1 MRSGGFGGG
10 YSSSGRWGGSVG
22 GKIQRE
28 RSSFKHL
35 GYLTK
40 LFPYIAKYKWILIIC
55 IAAILCHRGLMAYMP
70 QFMRVAMNSLADPS
84 IPSEVYKQA
93 IGLIVTTIVSIIV
106 YVPARRALRRISI
119 SVTYDL
125 RQRFFSHVQFQGPSF
140 FNKFGTGDLM
150 SRAVNDINMVRMA
163 VSFGWVNLM
172 VFVFTVITSL
182 SFMVWMSPKLTLA
195 VLIPLPFVGLLG
207 FFMARGIYPYYR
219 ERQEALADVTA
230 FTQENLNGIRTIQ
243 AMAQEDHEIGRFRES
258 SSLYIKKFY
267 RAVRYQT
274 FMGTY
279 INAATMISP
288 MIILVYG
295 GHLVMEGEIG
305 IGDFTAFSAYLTM
318 LVGQVASIG
327 GSLSMF
333 VAAAAGTA
341 RIFEVLD
348 SEPEVVDT
356 AASDAIPDDITGELV
371 FQGLT
376 YRYPDAALDTLTDIK
391 ITLKAGKT
399 VALLGRIGSGK
410 STVLKAAV
418 RMVDTPTGKVFLD
431 GHDIC
436 DYAIKDLRRA
446 ISLVPQH
453 AFLFSATVKENIT
466 YDNPKRDDAEVMRAV
481 QAAGLEEALSDLLN
495 GVDTMVGERGVT
507 MSGGQKQRATL
518 ARGLIRDSQILLLD
532 DCFSSVDT
540 RTEEIIIDGLN
551 RLREGKSTLLI
562 SHRVSTARHADYI
575 YVLDNGKIIE
585 EGSHNDLLQL
595 EGYYANLEKVQSNQ
609 EQSSQERKAL
619 LAHLNP
625 DSDIQS
631 ATVEEVA
638 AS

>member
-1 MRSGGFGGG
+1 MRSGGFGS
-10 YSSSGRWGGSVG
+10 YSSGRWGGNVG
-22 GKIQRE
+22 GRIQRE

-55 IAAILCHRGLMAYMP
+55 IVAILCHRGLMAYMP
-70 QFMRVAMNSLADPS
+70 QFMRVAMNSLADPT

-119 SVTYDL
+119 SVTFDL
-125 RQRFFSHVQFQGPSF
+125 RQRFFSHVQYQGPSF

-150 SRAVNDINMVRMA
+150 SRAVNDISMVRMA

-172 VFVFTVITSL
+172 VFVFTVFTSL
-182 SFMVWMSPKLTLA
+182 SFMLWMSPKLTMA
-195 VLIPLPFVGLLG
+195 VVIPLPFVGLLG

-243 AMAQEDHEIGRFRES
+243 AMAQEENEIQRFKES
-258 SSLYIKKFY
+258 SSTYIKKFY

-295 GHLVMEGEIG
+295 GILVMEGEIG

-333 VAAAAGTA
+333 VAAAAGTS

-348 SEPEVVDT
+348 SEPEVKDT
-356 AASDAIPDDITGELV
+356 KAEEVPSNVSGRLE
-371 FQGLT
+371 FKGLT
-376 YRYPDAALDTLTDIK
+376 YRYPDTGLDTIADIH
-391 ITLKAGKT
+391 ITLEAGKT

-410 STVLKAAV
+410 STVLKSAV
-418 RMVDTPTGKVFLD
+418 RMIDTPPGSVFLD

-436 DYAIKDLRRA
+436 DYSVKDLRKA

-453 AFLFSATVKENIT
+453 AFLFSATIKENIT
-466 YDNPKRDDAEVMRAV
+466 YDNPKREEEKVMQAV
-481 QAAGLEEALSDLLN
+481 QAAGLEEALSDLLE

-507 MSGGQKQRATL
+507 LSGGQKQRATL

-551 RLREGKSTLLI
+551 HMRSDKSTLLI

-575 YVLDNGKIIE
+575 YVLDKGKIIE
-585 EGSHNDLLQL
+585 EGTHDQLLAQQ
-595 EGYYANLEKVQSNQ
+595 GYYANLEKVQSNQ

-625 DSDIQS
+625 EAEAS
-631 ATVEEVA
+631 ANEPEQVA

>member
-1 MRSGGFGGG
+1 MRSGGFGG
-10 YSSSGRWGGSVG
+10 YSSGRWGGNVG

-35 GYLTK
+35 GHLTK
-40 LFPYIAKYKWILIIC
+40 LFPIIGKYKWILIIC
-55 IAAILCHRGLMAYMP
+55 ILAILGHRGLMAYMP
-70 QFMRVAMNSLADPS
+70 QFMRVAMNSLADPN

-93 IGLIVTTIVSIIV
+93 IGLIVTTIVSIII
-106 YVPARRALRRISI
+106 YVPARRALRRISV

-125 RQRFFSHVQFQGPSF
+125 RQRIFGHVQYQGPSF

-172 VFVFTVITSL
+172 VFVFTVFTSL
-182 SFMVWMSPKLTLA
+182 GFMLWMSPKLTAA
-195 VLIPLPFVGLLG
+195 VVIPLPFVGLLG
-207 FFMARGIYPYYR
+207 YVMARGIYPYYR
-219 ERQEALADVTA
+219 ERQEALADVTS

-243 AMAQEDHEIGRFRES
+243 AMAQEENEIERFNES
-258 SSLYIKKFY
+258 STQYIKKFY

-274 FMGTY
+274 FMNTY
-279 INAATMISP
+279 IGAATMISP

-295 GHLVMEGEIG
+295 GILVMEGEIG

-318 LVGQVASIG
+318 LVGQVSSIG
-327 GSLSMF
+327 MSLSMF
-333 VAAAAGTA
+333 VAAAAGTE

-348 SEPEVVDT
+348 TEPEVKDT
-356 AASDAIPDDITGELV
+356 KTGEV
-371 FQGLT
+371 PVNVEGRVEFKNLT
-376 YRYPDAALDTLTDIK
+376 YRYPDAALDTLSNVS
-391 ITLKAGKT
+391 ITLEAGKT

-418 RMVDTPTGKVFLD
+418 RMVDTPEGQVFLD
-431 GHDIC
+431 GHDIR
-436 DYAIKDLRRA
+436 DYPIKQLRQMVN
-446 ISLVPQH
+446 LVPQH

-466 YDNPKRDDAEVMRAV
+466 YDNPKRDEDEVMGAAS
-481 QAAGLEEALSDLLN
+481 AAGLEEALRDLQFGL
-495 GVDTMVGERGVT
+495 DTLVGERGVT
-507 MSGGQKQRATL
+507 LSGGQKQRATL
-518 ARGLIRDSQILLLD
+518 ARGLIRESQVLLLD

-551 RLREGKSTLLI
+551 KMRSGKSTLLI

-575 YVLDNGKIIE
+575 YVLDQGKVIE
-585 EGSHNDLLQL
+585 EGSHEDLLNKD
-595 EGYYANLEKVQSNQ
+595 GYYANLEKVQSNQ
-609 EQSSQERKAL
+609 EQSTQERKQL
-619 LAHLNP
+619 LEQLNP
-625 DSDIQS
+625 NTETNHAEIEQ
-631 ATVEEVA
+631 AA